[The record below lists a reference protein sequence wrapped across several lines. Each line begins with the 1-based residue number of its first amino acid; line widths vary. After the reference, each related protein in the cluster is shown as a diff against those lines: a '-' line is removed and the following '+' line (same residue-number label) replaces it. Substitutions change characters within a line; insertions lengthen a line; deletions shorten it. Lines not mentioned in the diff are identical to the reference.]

1 MNGERAVTRAVILLA
16 VMLALALAMLALAVI
31 EDSAHD
37 IIAWAAVL
45 VTSAF
50 ALEALAAAVRAGHR

>member
-1 MNGERAVTRAVILLA
+1 MNGERAMTRAVILLA

-31 EDSAHD
+31 EDNAPD

-50 ALEALAAAVRAGHR
+50 ALEALASAVRAGHR